1 MVFRFSVTAPA
12 SQPWKYREVINRAA
26 FSWKSVWPQV
36 HTHKHTLI
44 RSPKPSSQRL
54 KVTWSLGFELQKK
67 MALLPTPFAFLQP
80 DSGGPQLSVNG
91 SHPLFPLAFNHSPVA
106 FHHPESTLFDE
117 EQQQTQLRQLQ
128 QLRQAQLKMDGL
140 QAQTFPS
147 STNFMDRK
155 RNRNT
160 DRRQQRLNHELDQD
174 FSLASLPSTHPD
186 DFVTGSDSDGSS
198 DQSQAGR
205 PDASSVLGPIAAL
218 DGNAPVV
225 PVLSLPIMRNGTLI
239 QLPVSELTSSLSVL
253 WTGLADLYPG
263 WKHKSLISLNEC
275 RHHWYTEKHLAVASD
290 TVM

>member
-1 MVFRFSVTAPA
+1 M
-12 SQPWKYREVINRAA
+12 
-26 FSWKSVWPQV
+26 
-36 HTHKHTLI
+36 
-44 RSPKPSSQRL
+44 
-54 KVTWSLGFELQKK
+54 
-67 MALLPTPFAFLQP
+67 
-80 DSGGPQLSVNG
+80 SVNG

-263 WKHKSLISLNEC
+263 
-275 RHHWYTEKHLAVASD
+275 
-290 TVM
+290 